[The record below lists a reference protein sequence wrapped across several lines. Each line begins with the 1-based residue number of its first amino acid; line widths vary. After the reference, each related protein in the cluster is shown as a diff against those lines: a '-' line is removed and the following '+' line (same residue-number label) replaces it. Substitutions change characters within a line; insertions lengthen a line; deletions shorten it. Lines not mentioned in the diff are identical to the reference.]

1 MLTDGDERLLQ
12 LISVKKSIEE
22 IARVQKRS
30 VSCIKSR
37 LKVLAADMYFNQ
49 MLPYD
54 QVEARTGIK
63 KDVLLVR
70 RQKIPAIS
78 EDKEPKAMPE
88 AMPEAMP
95 KAMPE
100 AMPKAMPEQEQEPL
114 VTKANVTTVTTV
126 TREIVTQTDPTT
138 NLQYTPLAIISTLI
152 LSTIADCLSS
162 NR

>member
-100 AMPKAMPEQEQEPL
+100 QEQEPL

>member
-1 MLTDGDERLLQ
+1 MKFTIGTMLTDGDERLLQ

-100 AMPKAMPEQEQEPL
+100 QEQEPL